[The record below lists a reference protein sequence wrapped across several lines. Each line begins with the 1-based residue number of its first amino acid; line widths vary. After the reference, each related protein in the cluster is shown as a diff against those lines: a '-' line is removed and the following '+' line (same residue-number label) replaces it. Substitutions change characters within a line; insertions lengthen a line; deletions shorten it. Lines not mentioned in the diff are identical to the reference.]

1 MFKVCIVKQFE
12 LDWLI
17 DKKRLIFGVCSVLDG
32 RIKMELKPH
41 DIHADAIELAL
52 VKARQYRSLL
62 EPEIA
67 ESICLDILNIEQ
79 DNQQALV
86 IYILALTDQ
95 LHHTEKQSQIRD
107 IKATINRLSSMYERY
122 YYSGILSE
130 RRARFLVSQPMS
142 QTFAYDYFIEAM
154 AEYQQAEQHSPVHN
168 DDAILRQNSCIRT
181 IEKEKLKPRQDND
194 HILTDME
201 S

>member
-1 MFKVCIVKQFE
+1 MK
-12 LDWLI
+12 
-17 DKKRLIFGVCSVLDG
+17 
-32 RIKMELKPH
+32 LKLH
-41 DIHADAIELAL
+41 DIHVDAIESAL
-52 VKARQYRSLL
+52 IKARQYRSLL

-67 ESICLDILNIEQ
+67 ESICLDILNIESE
-79 DNQQALV
+79 NQQALV

-95 LHHTEKQSQIRD
+95 LHHTEKQSQIKIIQR
-107 IKATINRLSSMYERY
+107 TIARLSSEYERC

-130 RRARFLVSQPMS
+130 RRARFLISQPMS

-154 AEYQQAEQHSPVHN
+154 GHYQQAEQLSPEHN

-181 IEKEKLKPRQDND
+181 IQQEKLQSRRDSED
-194 HILTDME
+194 ILVDME